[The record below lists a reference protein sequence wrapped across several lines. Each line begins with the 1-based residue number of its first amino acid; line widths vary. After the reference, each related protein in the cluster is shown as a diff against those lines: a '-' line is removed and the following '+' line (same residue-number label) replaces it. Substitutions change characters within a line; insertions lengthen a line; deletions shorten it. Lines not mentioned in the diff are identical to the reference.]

1 MCRKSSPGLV
11 PEFSDL
17 PQEAKPVAKVALRRA
32 VLRQGIWFGGGFWL
46 AVVVTVCLVVFG
58 WVNGEVATG
67 GIELDSKDLFLLS
80 IGWNVIV
87 VGGYALAAVLFI
99 VDIVNAVLWAR
110 ESSFAYNHRFMQVS
124 NGGLSRETV
133 SFPRQKIQFGCT
145 KSNPL
150 QRRAGTDTLLAT
162 TAAGSGGTTTTLID
176 ASHADAMAWL
186 DWLKPAATS
195 NPGKYGK
202 VPPMSK
208 IDDTANSKPAFL
220 DFLRPKRESVTEDEI
235 KDMVAENI
243 ELLEDEKRMINDIL
257 DLADMTVREI
267 MKPRV
272 DMIMAE
278 DTEPARAAL
287 DRMRGTGY
295 SRLPVYHEEV
305 DEVIG
310 LVSYKDL
317 IGPLLDGRIEDPVAE
332 FMYEPLYVP
341 ETKNVLKLL
350 SELQEARMQMA
361 IVVDEYGGTD
371 GLITMEDIIEEI
383 VGEIA
388 DETDNDRDLIVLVE
402 PNQWRVDGR
411 FPVEDAVE
419 LGWPVEES
427 DDYETLA
434 GWIIH
439 ELDSVP
445 RVGDELLVDGYAFK
459 VVKMRRS
466 RISIVQVK
474 KLPSASCEESVTTA

>member
-1 MCRKSSPGLV
+1 
-11 PEFSDL
+11 
-17 PQEAKPVAKVALRRA
+17 
-32 VLRQGIWFGGGFWL
+32 
-46 AVVVTVCLVVFG
+46 
-58 WVNGEVATG
+58 
-67 GIELDSKDLFLLS
+67 
-80 IGWNVIV
+80 
-87 VGGYALAAVLFI
+87 
-99 VDIVNAVLWAR
+99 
-110 ESSFAYNHRFMQVS
+110 
-124 NGGLSRETV
+124 
-133 SFPRQKIQFGCT
+133 
-145 KSNPL
+145 
-150 QRRAGTDTLLAT
+150 
-162 TAAGSGGTTTTLID
+162 
-176 ASHADAMAWL
+176 
-186 DWLKPAATS
+186 
-195 NPGKYGK
+195 
-202 VPPMSK
+202 MSK
-208 IDDTANSKPAFL
+208 TDDTANSKPAFL

-257 DLADMTVREI
+257 DLADMT
-267 MKPRV
+267 
-272 DMIMAE
+272 E

>member
-1 MCRKSSPGLV
+1 
-11 PEFSDL
+11 
-17 PQEAKPVAKVALRRA
+17 
-32 VLRQGIWFGGGFWL
+32 
-46 AVVVTVCLVVFG
+46 
-58 WVNGEVATG
+58 
-67 GIELDSKDLFLLS
+67 
-80 IGWNVIV
+80 
-87 VGGYALAAVLFI
+87 
-99 VDIVNAVLWAR
+99 
-110 ESSFAYNHRFMQVS
+110 
-124 NGGLSRETV
+124 
-133 SFPRQKIQFGCT
+133 
-145 KSNPL
+145 
-150 QRRAGTDTLLAT
+150 
-162 TAAGSGGTTTTLID
+162 
-176 ASHADAMAWL
+176 
-186 DWLKPAATS
+186 
-195 NPGKYGK
+195 
-202 VPPMSK
+202 MSK
-208 IDDTANSKPAFL
+208 TDDTANSKPAFL

-272 DMIMAE
+272 DMIMAVRII
-278 DTEPARAAL
+278 D
-287 DRMRGTGY
+287 DSSY

-474 KLPSASCEESVTTA
+474 KLPSVSCEESVTTA

>member
-1 MCRKSSPGLV
+1 
-11 PEFSDL
+11 
-17 PQEAKPVAKVALRRA
+17 
-32 VLRQGIWFGGGFWL
+32 
-46 AVVVTVCLVVFG
+46 
-58 WVNGEVATG
+58 
-67 GIELDSKDLFLLS
+67 
-80 IGWNVIV
+80 
-87 VGGYALAAVLFI
+87 
-99 VDIVNAVLWAR
+99 
-110 ESSFAYNHRFMQVS
+110 
-124 NGGLSRETV
+124 
-133 SFPRQKIQFGCT
+133 
-145 KSNPL
+145 
-150 QRRAGTDTLLAT
+150 
-162 TAAGSGGTTTTLID
+162 
-176 ASHADAMAWL
+176 
-186 DWLKPAATS
+186 
-195 NPGKYGK
+195 
-202 VPPMSK
+202 MSK
-208 IDDTANSKPAFL
+208 TDDTANSKPAFL

-383 VGEIA
+383 VGEIS
-388 DETDNDRDLIVLVE
+388 DESDNDESFYTRLDAKSYLFDGKTHLGDFERVLE
-402 PNQWRVDGR
+402 LD
-411 FPVEDAVE
+411 EDTFADVRGE
-419 LGWPVEES
+419 A
-427 DDYETLA
+427 ETLA
-434 GWIIH
+434 GLML
-439 ELDSVP
+439 ELKRDFPRKGDTFTSHDIRFTVQEVEGHRIDKIRVDVP
-445 RVGDELLVDGYAFK
+445 
-459 VVKMRRS
+459 
-466 RISIVQVK
+466 
-474 KLPSASCEESVTTA
+474 

>member
-1 MCRKSSPGLV
+1 
-11 PEFSDL
+11 
-17 PQEAKPVAKVALRRA
+17 
-32 VLRQGIWFGGGFWL
+32 
-46 AVVVTVCLVVFG
+46 
-58 WVNGEVATG
+58 
-67 GIELDSKDLFLLS
+67 
-80 IGWNVIV
+80 
-87 VGGYALAAVLFI
+87 
-99 VDIVNAVLWAR
+99 
-110 ESSFAYNHRFMQVS
+110 
-124 NGGLSRETV
+124 
-133 SFPRQKIQFGCT
+133 
-145 KSNPL
+145 
-150 QRRAGTDTLLAT
+150 
-162 TAAGSGGTTTTLID
+162 
-176 ASHADAMAWL
+176 
-186 DWLKPAATS
+186 
-195 NPGKYGK
+195 
-202 VPPMSK
+202 MSK

-287 DRMRGTGY
+287 
-295 SRLPVYHEEV
+295 
-305 DEVIG
+305 
-310 LVSYKDL
+310 DL

-474 KLPSASCEESVTTA
+474 KLPSVSCEESVTTA

>member
-1 MCRKSSPGLV
+1 
-11 PEFSDL
+11 
-17 PQEAKPVAKVALRRA
+17 
-32 VLRQGIWFGGGFWL
+32 
-46 AVVVTVCLVVFG
+46 
-58 WVNGEVATG
+58 
-67 GIELDSKDLFLLS
+67 
-80 IGWNVIV
+80 
-87 VGGYALAAVLFI
+87 
-99 VDIVNAVLWAR
+99 
-110 ESSFAYNHRFMQVS
+110 
-124 NGGLSRETV
+124 
-133 SFPRQKIQFGCT
+133 
-145 KSNPL
+145 
-150 QRRAGTDTLLAT
+150 
-162 TAAGSGGTTTTLID
+162 
-176 ASHADAMAWL
+176 
-186 DWLKPAATS
+186 
-195 NPGKYGK
+195 
-202 VPPMSK
+202 MSK

-332 FMYEPLYVP
+332 F
-341 ETKNVLKLL
+341 
-350 SELQEARMQMA
+350 
-361 IVVDEYGGTD
+361 
-371 GLITMEDIIEEI
+371 
-383 VGEIA
+383 GEIA

>member
-1 MCRKSSPGLV
+1 
-11 PEFSDL
+11 
-17 PQEAKPVAKVALRRA
+17 
-32 VLRQGIWFGGGFWL
+32 
-46 AVVVTVCLVVFG
+46 
-58 WVNGEVATG
+58 
-67 GIELDSKDLFLLS
+67 
-80 IGWNVIV
+80 
-87 VGGYALAAVLFI
+87 
-99 VDIVNAVLWAR
+99 
-110 ESSFAYNHRFMQVS
+110 
-124 NGGLSRETV
+124 
-133 SFPRQKIQFGCT
+133 
-145 KSNPL
+145 
-150 QRRAGTDTLLAT
+150 
-162 TAAGSGGTTTTLID
+162 
-176 ASHADAMAWL
+176 
-186 DWLKPAATS
+186 
-195 NPGKYGK
+195 
-202 VPPMSK
+202 MSK

-220 DFLRPKRESVTEDEI
+220 DFLRPKRENVTEDEI

-383 VGEIA
+383 VGEIS
-388 DETDNDRDLIVLVE
+388 DESDNDESFYTRLDAKSYLFDGKTHLGDFERVLE
-402 PNQWRVDGR
+402 LD
-411 FPVEDAVE
+411 EDTFADVRGE
-419 LGWPVEES
+419 A
-427 DDYETLA
+427 ETLA
-434 GWIIH
+434 GLML
-439 ELDSVP
+439 ELKRDFPRKGDTFTSHDIRFTVQEVEDHRIDKIRVDVP
-445 RVGDELLVDGYAFK
+445 
-459 VVKMRRS
+459 
-466 RISIVQVK
+466 
-474 KLPSASCEESVTTA
+474 

>member
-1 MCRKSSPGLV
+1 MPDDPSILPKLLVLIVLILVNAFFAGTEMAVVSLNATKLRKMQEEGNKIAGKLLSMVEDSSAFLSTIQVAITLAGYLGAAFAGENFAPVLSSWLYNDLGFQLIPLTALNSVAIIIITIILSYFTLVFGELVPKRIALSNAESVSKMVAGPLNVFRTIAKPLVWFTSASANGLSCLFRIKSS
-11 PEFSDL
+11 DD
-17 PQEAKPVAKVALRRA
+17 
-32 VLRQGIWFGGGFWL
+32 RQ
-46 AVVVTVCLVVFG
+46 
-58 WVNGEVATG
+58 
-67 GIELDSKDLFLLS
+67 
-80 IGWNVIV
+80 NVS
-87 VGGYALAAVLFI
+87 
-99 VDIVNAVLWAR
+99 
-110 ESSFAYNHRFMQVS
+110 E
-124 NGGLSRETV
+124 E
-133 SFPRQKIQFGCT
+133 
-145 KSNPL
+145 
-150 QRRAGTDTLLAT
+150 
-162 TAAGSGGTTTTLID
+162 
-176 ASHADAMAWL
+176 
-186 DWLKPAATS
+186 
-195 NPGKYGK
+195 
-202 VPPMSK
+202 
-208 IDDTANSKPAFL
+208 
-220 DFLRPKRESVTEDEI
+220 EI
-235 KDMVAENI
+235 KYIVKDND
-243 ELLEDEKRMINDIL
+243 ELLDDEKRMIHDIL
-257 DLADMTVREI
+257 DLGDMTVCEV
-267 MKPRV
+267 MQPRV
-272 DMIMAE
+272 DMMFVE
-278 DTEPARAAL
+278 DIETVRQAV

-474 KLPSASCEESVTTA
+474 KLPSVSCEESVTTA

>member
-1 MCRKSSPGLV
+1 M
-11 PEFSDL
+11 
-17 PQEAKPVAKVALRRA
+17 
-32 VLRQGIWFGGGFWL
+32 LRQSIWFGGGFWL

-67 GIELDSKDLFLLS
+67 GIELDSEDLFLLS

-150 QRRAGTDTLLAT
+150 QRRAGTDTLARHDGGRFRRHHDDAHRRLPRRRHGVARLAE
-162 TAAGSGGTTTTLID
+162 ARRQPVIPEN
-176 ASHADAMAWL
+176 MV
-186 DWLKPAATS
+186 
-195 NPGKYGK
+195 KY
-202 VPPMSK
+202 PPMSK

-278 DTEPARAAL
+278 DTESARAAL

-383 VGEIA
+383 GRR
-388 DETDNDRDLIVLVE
+388 DCRRDRQRSR
-402 PNQWRVDGR
+402 PHCAWSSRTSGASTAAFPWRMPWNSAG
-411 FPVEDAVE
+411 P
-419 LGWPVEES
+419 WKES

-445 RVGDELLVDGYAFK
+445 RVGDELLVEGYAFK

-474 KLPSASCEESVTTA
+474 KLPSVSCEESVTTA